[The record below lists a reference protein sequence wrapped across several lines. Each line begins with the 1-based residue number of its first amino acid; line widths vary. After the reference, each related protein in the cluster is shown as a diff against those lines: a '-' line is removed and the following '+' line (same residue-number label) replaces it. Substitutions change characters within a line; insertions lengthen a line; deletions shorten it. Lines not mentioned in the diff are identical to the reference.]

1 MPIFKGVCTAMI
13 TPFKDNEV
21 DKDAFCELIDRQLSA
36 NVNAILVCGTTGE
49 PCTMTDDEK
58 LSLIQLAAE
67 RINKRVPLIAG
78 VGGNCTG
85 SVATF
90 AKVIRAVGADAILSV
105 TPYYNK
111 CTQEGL
117 VRHYSEIAMA
127 TDLPIIVYN
136 VPSRTGFNAL
146 PETVEK
152 LSDIPNIVGIKE
164 ASPSISQAAEIL
176 SVCKG
181 KIDLYTG
188 NDDMIVPTMALG
200 GEGCISVI
208 SNIVPQMV
216 VDMTKAVLDGRVF
229 DAAKLQLKLIPLIK
243 ATFSEVNPIPV
254 KAAASLLG
262 LCRNELRLP
271 LTPLSL
277 SNTKLMCAELDK
289 LGIIG

>member
-1 MPIFKGVCTAMI
+1 MQIFKGVCTAMI

-21 DKDAFCELIDRQLSA
+21 DTNAFSELIDRQLSA

-90 AKVIRAVGADAILSV
+90 ARVIRAVGADAILSV

-117 VRHYSEIAMA
+117 IRHYSEIAMA

-136 VPSRTGFNAL
+136 VPSRTGFNTL
-146 PETVEK
+146 PETVER
-152 LSDIPNIVGIKE
+152 LSCIPNVVGIKE
-164 ASPSISQAAEIL
+164 ASQSISQAAEIL
-176 SVCKG
+176 SLCKG
-181 KIDLYTG
+181 KMDFYTG
-188 NDDMIVPTMALG
+188 NDDMTVSTMALG
-200 GEGCISVI
+200 GVGCISVI

-216 VDMTKAVLDGRVF
+216 VDMVKDVFDGRIA
-229 DAAKLQLKLIPLIK
+229 DAAHTQLRLIPLIK

-271 LTPLSL
+271 LTPLSMA
-277 SNTKLMCAELDK
+277 NTKIMCAELDR
-289 LGIIG
+289 LGVVG

>member
-13 TPFKDNEV
+13 TPFKDSAV
-21 DKDAFCELIDRQLSA
+21 DTHAFSALIDRQLSA
-36 NVNAILVCGTTGE
+36 GVDAILVCGTTGE

-58 LSLIQLAAE
+58 LTLLQQAAE
-67 RINKRVPLIAG
+67 KINKKVPLIAG

-90 AKVIRAVGADAILSV
+90 ARVTRAVGADAILSV

-117 VRHYSEIAMA
+117 IKHYSEIAMA

-136 VPSRTGFNAL
+136 VPSRTGFNVL

-152 LSDIPNIVGIKE
+152 LTRIPNIVGIKE
-164 ASPSISQAAEIL
+164 ASSSISQAGEIL
-176 SVCKG
+176 SLCKG
-181 KIDLYTG
+181 KIDFYTG

-200 GEGCISVI
+200 GAGCISVV

-216 VDMTKAVLDGRVF
+216 VDMVKNIRDLNMC
-229 DAAKLQLKLIPLIK
+229 DAATIQLKLIPLIK
-243 ATFSEVNPIPV
+243 AMFSEVNPIPV

-271 LTPLSL
+271 LTQLSL
-277 SNTKLMCAELDK
+277 PNTKIMCAELDK
-289 LGIIG
+289 LGVVG